1 MWKDFW
7 TVALANPD
15 FASIFTIAILI
26 LGVQTAIKYITKL
39 PVFLKEP
46 PDKRAIRAAHFDCLR
61 MGLDLSLL
69 GLVAAFAVF
78 QLAVKAA
85 QQGQATQIAT
95 FQTEFTCFQFFLIVW
110 AIFFTMRYESPEKN
124 FYRGIWIPSMIGF
137 LSVYSSILAFK
148 FFKLG

>member
-7 TVALANPD
+7 SLALANSD

-26 LGVQTAIKYITKL
+26 LGIQTTIKFITKL
-39 PVFLKEP
+39 PVLLKEP
-46 PDKRAIRAAHFDCLR
+46 PNKRAIRAAHFDCLR
-61 MGLDLSLL
+61 MGLDLSFL
-69 GLVAAFAVF
+69 GLVAGFAVF
-78 QLAVKAA
+78 QLAVKAP
-85 QQGQATQIAT
+85 QQSGATQMAT
-95 FQTEFTCFQFFLIVW
+95 FQTEFICFQFLLIMGT
-110 AIFFTMRYESPEKN
+110 IFFTMRYESPEKN

>member
-1 MWKDFW
+1 MWRDFW
-7 TVALANPD
+7 SLALGNPD

-46 PDKRAIRAAHFDCLR
+46 PDRGAVKAAHFECLR
-61 MGLDLSLL
+61 MGLDLSLV

-85 QQGQATQIAT
+85 QQDQALRIAT
-95 FQTEFTCFQFFLIVW
+95 FQTEFICFQFLLIMW
-110 AIFFTMRYESPEKN
+110 AIFFTMRYESPEKS
-124 FYRGIWIPSMIGF
+124 FYPGIWIPSMIGF
-137 LSVYSSILAFK
+137 LSVYSSVLAFK